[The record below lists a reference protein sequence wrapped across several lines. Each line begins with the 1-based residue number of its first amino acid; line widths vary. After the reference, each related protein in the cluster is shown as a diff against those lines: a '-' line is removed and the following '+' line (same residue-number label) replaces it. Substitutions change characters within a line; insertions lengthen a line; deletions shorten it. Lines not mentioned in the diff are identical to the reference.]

1 MRSSRHA
8 VSLALAL
15 AAGAVCA
22 RAGAEPE
29 IPDAVLL
36 PPADLSVSVDDGL
49 RNVQPGQSVTWI
61 LTVDNIGINGLSGV
75 LLTSAQSGSLSHVSW
90 VCDATMG
97 SQCTAS
103 GFNAPNDSVT
113 IASRGYVRYRITGTV
128 GNDAQGTVGFSVS
141 AAAPSG
147 YIDTNP
153 ANNHGSD
160 VDNVVRDTIFANGFQ
175 R

>member
-1 MRSSRHA
+1 MFRHLLPIA
-8 VSLALAL
+8 VAL
-15 AAGAVCA
+15 AAGAA
-22 RAGAEPE
+22 FAQSGAEPDD
-29 IPDAVLL
+29 PAVEFL
-36 PPADLSVSVDDGL
+36 PPADLSVSVDDGIESV
-49 RNVQPGQSVTWI
+49 RPGQIVTWI
-61 LTVDNIGINGLSGV
+61 VTIDNIGINGLSGV
-75 LLTSAQSGSLSHVSW
+75 LLTSATSGSVSHVSW
-90 VCDATMG
+90 ICDATMG

-128 GNDAQGTVGFSVS
+128 GNDAQGTIGFSVS

-153 ANNHGSD
+153 ANNHSTDTD
-160 VDNVVRDTIFANGFQ
+160 VVVRDTIFANGFQ

>member
-1 MRSSRHA
+1 MFPHLLLITIA
-8 VSLALAL
+8 F
-15 AAGAVCA
+15 AAGAA
-22 RAGAEPE
+22 FAQSGTEPDD
-29 IPDAVLL
+29 PAVEFL
-36 PPADLSVSVDDGL
+36 PPADLSVTVDDSL
-49 RNVQPGQSVTWI
+49 DTVQPGQVVTWI
-61 LTVDNIGINGLSGV
+61 LTIDNIGINGLSGV
-75 LLTSAQSGSLSHVSW
+75 LLTSAQTGSLSHISW
-90 VCDATMG
+90 ICDATMG

-128 GNDAQGTVGFSVS
+128 GTNAQGTVGLSVS

-153 ANNHGSD
+153 GNNHSTDTD
-160 VDNVVRDTIFANGFQ
+160 VVVSDTIFANGFQ